1 MTAAA
6 LAATLAGAVL
16 TACGPHTS
24 TSTSAQAAPSAASPS
39 ASAQSPTA
47 PGSASD
53 NPTPSRDVLPSA
65 ASPSASAQSPTA
77 PGSASDNPTPSR
89 GAPLTPSH
97 SAPLSPPNS
106 NSTTAPGAA
115 ASPGSSVIGKAPGGG
130 PLADPSISR
139 GAAGGGKTVALTF
152 DDGPDPRW
160 TPQILALL
168 AQHHAKATFCEI
180 GPQAQRF
187 PYLTKA
193 IKAAGDRLCDHS
205 VHHNEQQDRMSV
217 DYNTHE
223 IVDAQRDI
231 ADAAGA
237 GTKLWYY
244 RAPGGDFTPWIRAIA
259 AQHDLRP
266 LGWSDDA
273 NDWRRPGVDGI
284 LRNVD
289 QNLRPGAVILMH
301 DGGGD
306 RSQTVQALARLLDQ
320 LDAQGY
326 SYGFPVV

>member
-6 LAATLAGAVL
+6 LVATLAGAVL

-24 TSTSAQAAPSAASPS
+24 TSTSAQAAPSAAY
-39 ASAQSPTA
+39 
-47 PGSASD
+47 
-53 NPTPSRDVLPSA
+53 
-65 ASPSASAQSPTA
+65 PSASAQSPTA

-89 GAPLTPSH
+89 GVPPSAAYPSVSAQSPTAPGSTSDNPTPSRGVPLTPSH

>member
-1 MTAAA
+1 MTTAALAAA
-6 LAATLAGAVL
+6 LAGTAL
-16 TACGPHTS
+16 TACGPHAGT
-24 TSTSAQAAPSAASPS
+24 
-39 ASAQSPTA
+39 
-47 PGSASD
+47 
-53 NPTPSRDVLPSA
+53 
-65 ASPSASAQSPTA
+65 
-77 PGSASDNPTPSR
+77 
-89 GAPLTPSH
+89 
-97 SAPLSPPNS
+97 
-106 NSTTAPGAA
+106 STTARVTPSVASPPTSTPSPAAPGPASDSPTPPGGGLLAPSSSASLSPSDSAGAPDAA
-115 ASPGSSVIGKAPGGG
+115 ASPGNSAIGKAPGGG
-130 PLADPSISR
+130 PPAEASVSS
-139 GAAGGGKTVALTF
+139 GAAGGGRTVALTF
-152 DDGPDPRW
+152 DDGPDPSW

-193 IKAAGDRLCDHS
+193 IKDAGHRLCDHS

-223 IVDAQRDI
+223 IADAQQDI

-244 RAPGGDFTPWIRAIA
+244 RAPGGDFTPAIRTIA

-284 LRNVD
+284 LRNVN

-326 SYGFPVV
+326 SYGFPAT

>member
-1 MTAAA
+1 MASARAKVMTAAA
-6 LAATLAGAVL
+6 LVATLAGAFL
-16 TACGPHTS
+16 TACGPRTS
-24 TSTSAQAAPSAASPS
+24 TSTPAQAAPSAASPS

-53 NPTPSRDVLPSA
+53 NPTPSRGV
-65 ASPSASAQSPTA
+65 
-77 PGSASDNPTPSR
+77 
-89 GAPLTPSH
+89 PLTPSH

-115 ASPGSSVIGKAPGGG
+115 ASPGSSVSGKAPGGG

-187 PYLTKA
+187 SYLTKA

-223 IVDAQRDI
+223 IVDAQRGI

-273 NDWRRPGVDGI
+273 NDWRRLGVDGI